1 MLNFTLTQLRY
12 LVAVDKYRHFAK
24 AAKHCAIS
32 QPTLSMQ
39 LQKLEDCLGAPLFDR
54 SKQPVVPT
62 PIGVSVIDQA
72 RTVLREADR
81 IVEVIE
87 SEKDGLRGEYRLGI
101 IPTLTNGVLPLFVPH
116 FSRAFPQVTLIIEE
130 MKTELILAALKD
142 DALDGAIA
150 ATPLEDPQIQEVPLF
165 YERFFAYLSKGHPL
179 LEKKAIQESD
189 LEKYSVWLLGEGH
202 CFRNQVTQLCGQKR
216 PQDHVVFESGAF
228 ETLLSLVDQG
238 MGMTLIPELLVHRIS
253 NKKQLRELSTRHAFR
268 EVSLIRHRHMVRAA
282 ITNALQESIRKS
294 LPKGI
299 QTELKNGLV
308 LSPLET

>member
-12 LVAVDKYRHFAK
+12 LVAVDQYRHFAK

-62 PIGVSVIDQA
+62 PIGCVVIAQA

-87 SEKDGLRGEYRLGI
+87 SEKEGLRGEYRLGI
-101 IPTLTNGVLPLFVPH
+101 IPTLTNGVLPLFVP
-116 FSRAFPQVTLIIEE
+116 AFARSYPEVTLIIEE
-130 MKTELILAALKD
+130 MKTEHLLEALKD
-142 DALDGAIA
+142 DRIDGALA
-150 ATPLEDPQIQEVPLF
+150 ATPLDDPQIEEQPVL

-179 LEKKAIQESD
+179 LEKKSVQESD
-189 LEKYSVWLLGEGH
+189 LEKHSVWLLGEGH
-202 CFRNQVTQLCGQKR
+202 CFRNQVTQLCGKKR
-216 PQDHVVFESGAF
+216 VQNHVVFESGTF
-228 ETLLSLVDQG
+228 ETLVSLVDQG
-238 MGMTLIPELLVHRIS
+238 MGMTLLPELLISKIS
-253 NKKQLRELSTRHAFR
+253 NKKQLRELGTRHAFR

-282 ITNALQESIRKS
+282 ITKALQECIQKN

-299 QTELKNGLV
+299 QTQLQNGLV
-308 LSPLET
+308 LDPLAS